1 MVSHSVQ
8 INADFMNFT
17 TIADRLNF
25 SVNEVVQSKCRCQ
38 CGACESVCGICM
50 CVCLCGMC
58 VHVCVS
64 VRCSKVEAD
73 EGAMTVKATPS

>member
-17 TIADRLNF
+17 PIADELI
-25 SVNEVVQSKCRCQ
+25 SAVNEVVQSKCRCR
-38 CGACESVCGICM
+38 CGACESVCG
-50 CVCLCGMC
+50 MC
-58 VHVCVS
+58 VHARVS

-73 EGAMTVKATPS
+73 EGAMTVKATSS